1 MADEKK
7 VRIRITRSG
16 IYGAN
21 GDIPV
26 GSEFNVKESD
36 IPANWAGRYDIIK
49 KSVDDSEP
57 HVNPTSPSLKDQ
69 VAGLKDNPKVDP
81 VVVDGNT
88 TMADQARVDA
98 KTTDD
103 SAKKE
108 AAVAKDAEKAAEKK

>member
-1 MADEKK
+1 MADEKR

-21 GDIPV
+21 GPIPA
-26 GSEFNVKESD
+26 GSEFNVLQSS
-36 IPANWAGRYDIIK
+36 IPGNWDGKYEVIK
-49 KSVDDSEP
+49 KTVDDSEP
-57 HVNPTSPSLKDQ
+57 HVNPTSPSVTDQ
-69 VAGLKDNPKVDP
+69 IAGLKDNPKVDP

-98 KTTDD
+98 KTTDA

-108 AAVAKDAEKAAEKK
+108 AEAAPAAKK